1 MADGGRPNYR
11 EIATIEPS
19 RDVTATWTELL
30 ETHDP
35 ILRSRGVRYEIY
47 DEVARDWQVAACWA
61 QRSNAITRCSWQVV
75 PGKRRGANP
84 SRQDKK
90 AAEFMSAL
98 LESMPFDYLTEQI
111 HWAIFYGF
119 GVAELN
125 YAKDGTQVVLL
136 DDVDDAGIYQGLKI
150 KDRRR
155 FVFHR
160 EDGLR
165 MLTQQASFLG
175 ESLPPRKFWVLSTG
189 SQISDDPHGLGLAYL
204 CYYPNRFRRD
214 NFKNWL
220 RYGDKVS
227 KNQIYGRTPH
237 ADGKKREEFRK
248 VVNAL
253 REGGSGVI
261 DEEEVI
267 EMLDMATNSSD
278 YAVLDERI
286 DNALAKIILGQVGT
300 SEGVAGQHRGDMQR
314 DVRQD
319 FVSRDSYLITDAWNR
334 GPGTWLTNWNF
345 PGAVPPILS
354 RQVEGKPSPEEQSDN
369 DAKIFAFGWTKSLE
383 QVSEHYGEGYLG
395 VGKDNSMPAIP
406 VDRLPHVLDL
416 LSKVA
421 SGELTVDQ
429 GRKLALY
436 MLPGYTE
443 EMISELVVEPPE
455 EPDAGPLFDEA
466 IAGGEKAAPEEE
478 PAFATPDQDD
488 IDLYG
493 LDLQEQAAKTINQ
506 WLGQIRELG
515 KDSAD
520 LPEFAAQIY
529 DLYPDLSGQ
538 ALTEVMAQAQMAASW
553 IGADEA
559 QGGDSPEFAAK
570 AKKCKT
576 GKTCG
581 NSCISKN
588 KECRKKPPE
597 KAVEAVKAVA
607 GQLDEKPIGGA
618 SDAKAE
624 PKTPE
629 KIGGNGEID
638 VNDSSLLSKFDA
650 FREKGEEEEDLNIE
664 PEKTSIE
671 GVSIEYTAP
680 NMELRF
686 LLPEKINKEA
696 IEHVFENGSGR
707 VLFISWG
714 VRHPDGEL
722 DAYGDRND
730 DFSMDDALKIAMSAR
745 RAYKNQVQP
754 LLREGDILVNT
765 PIGGKGSARARAY
778 ERQGFSD
785 VHENENQFAI
795 VGKGGKLIPIQF
807 GDLAQG
813 GNSPEFAVK
822 AKKCKTGK
830 TCGNSCI
837 SKNKE
842 CRKKPPE
849 KAVEAVKAVAS
860 QLDEKPVREAP
871 AAKAEPKMP
880 EKIGGNGEIDVNDES
895 LLSKFDAFSEKGEK
909 EDALNI
915 EPEKTSIEGIS
926 IEYTA
931 PHMELRALLPETIN
945 KEAIEHVFENGSG
958 RVLYMSWGV
967 RHPDGEL
974 DIFGGRNGEFSSDE
988 ALKIAMS
995 ARRAYK
1001 NQVQPLLKEGD
1012 ILVNT
1017 PLEGKGGARAEA
1029 YKRQGF
1035 SEVHDNENQ
1044 YAMVGKGG
1052 KLIPIQF
1059 GDLA

>member
-1 MADGGRPNYR
+1 
-11 EIATIEPS
+11 
-19 RDVTATWTELL
+19 
-30 ETHDP
+30 
-35 ILRSRGVRYEIY
+35 
-47 DEVARDWQVAACWA
+47 
-61 QRSNAITRCSWQVV
+61 
-75 PGKRRGANP
+75 
-84 SRQDKK
+84 
-90 AAEFMSAL
+90 MSAL
-98 LESMPFDYLTEQI
+98 LESMPFDYLTEQA

-125 YAKDGTQVVLL
+125 YAKDGAQVVLL
-136 DDVDDAGIYQGLKI
+136 DAVDDAGIYQGLKI

-175 ESLPPRKFWVLSTG
+175 ESLPQRKFWVLSTG

-237 ADGKKREEFRK
+237 SDGKKREEFRK

-334 GPGTWLTNWNF
+334 GPGAWLTNWNF

-369 DAKIFAFGWTKSLE
+369 DAKIFAFGWTKNLE

-443 EMISELVVEPPE
+443 EMINELVVEPPE

-466 IAGGEKAAPEEE
+466 IAGAGGEEE
-478 PAFATPDQDD
+478 PAFALFGKGSRPGQKKCVTGKTCGNSCISKNKECRKKPPEKAVEAVKEAAKSLEPEAFYDYELTRWTSHGKEWAAKLTDFEGVDGFKREFADVVSRNWSRSGKNGTTTVRLQGEGFYEVSDPSTGRYGTDARSFIEFRNGEIFTATRAEVVAHLESQGKKKLSIEEKKKELSLPELSGSEKQIAWAEKIRAQTLEKFDSNFDYWARRVTFLNRPNMESARAELRQMVLDDLTSKIESRWWIDAREQGNNGFINSVGLRRFFDPDRILALRSKYIPLEAEFAIPDQDD

-493 LDLQEQAAKTINQ
+493 LDLQEQASKTINQ

-520 LPEFAAQIY
+520 LPEFAARIY

-553 IGADEA
+553 IGADDA

-570 AKKCKT
+570 TKACKT

-588 KECRKKPPE
+588 KECRKKAPE
-597 KAVEAVKAVA
+597 KAVKAVKAVA
-607 GQLDEKPIGGA
+607 SQLAEKDEPDDLFGGLLSGLEDSVPSPAEKTPTEKITTEEEFAELFAAAEKLPTRDERQAAKRALRERRAAEEKAEKRRVAQERSAQYEPELRAKGGVGGA
-618 SDAKAE
+618 PNGDKADYIEAIKEKFAKDEDFKVAPIATGVAGTNIKYRME
-624 PKTPE
+624 PVAVQ
-629 KIGGNGEID
+629 D
-638 VNDSSLLSKFDA
+638 VLPRSL
-650 FREKGEEEEDLNIE
+650 
-664 PEKTSIE
+664 
-671 GVSIEYTAP
+671 
-680 NMELRF
+680 
-686 LLPEKINKEA
+686 NKEA
-696 IEHVFENGSGR
+696 VEEILSKSSGR
-707 VLFISWG
+707 AYDVIWDVYRRG
-714 VRHPDGEL
+714 KEL
-722 DAYGDRND
+722 DVYGGDAD
-730 DFSMDDALKIAMSAR
+730 KFDKDEALKVALTAR
-745 RAYKNQVQP
+745 RGWKDKIQGR
-754 LLREGDILVNT
+754 LKEGDLLMNT
-765 PIGGKGSARARAY
+765 PSGGKDNPRAKAY
-778 ERQGFSD
+778 ERQGFSK
-785 VHENENQFAI
+785 VHENGYQYAI

-807 GDLAQG
+807 GDLA
-813 GNSPEFAVK
+813 
-822 AKKCKTGK
+822 
-830 TCGNSCI
+830 
-837 SKNKE
+837 
-842 CRKKPPE
+842 
-849 KAVEAVKAVAS
+849 
-860 QLDEKPVREAP
+860 
-871 AAKAEPKMP
+871 
-880 EKIGGNGEIDVNDES
+880 
-895 LLSKFDAFSEKGEK
+895 
-909 EDALNI
+909 
-915 EPEKTSIEGIS
+915 
-926 IEYTA
+926 
-931 PHMELRALLPETIN
+931 
-945 KEAIEHVFENGSG
+945 
-958 RVLYMSWGV
+958 
-967 RHPDGEL
+967 
-974 DIFGGRNGEFSSDE
+974 
-988 ALKIAMS
+988 
-995 ARRAYK
+995 
-1001 NQVQPLLKEGD
+1001 
-1012 ILVNT
+1012 
-1017 PLEGKGGARAEA
+1017 
-1029 YKRQGF
+1029 
-1035 SEVHDNENQ
+1035 
-1044 YAMVGKGG
+1044 
-1052 KLIPIQF
+1052 
-1059 GDLA
+1059 

>member
-1 MADGGRPNYR
+1 
-11 EIATIEPS
+11 
-19 RDVTATWTELL
+19 
-30 ETHDP
+30 
-35 ILRSRGVRYEIY
+35 
-47 DEVARDWQVAACWA
+47 
-61 QRSNAITRCSWQVV
+61 
-75 PGKRRGANP
+75 
-84 SRQDKK
+84 
-90 AAEFMSAL
+90 MSAL
-98 LESMPFDYLTEQI
+98 LESMPFDSLTEQM
-111 HWAIFYGF
+111 HWAVFYGF

-125 YAKDGTQVVLL
+125 YAKDGAQVVLL

-237 ADGKKREEFRK
+237 SDGKKREEFRK

-334 GPGTWLTNWNF
+334 GPGAWLTNWNF

-369 DAKIFAFGWTKSLE
+369 DAKIFAFGWTKNLE

-395 VGKDNSMPAIP
+395 VGKDGSMPAIP
-406 VDRLPHVLDL
+406 VDRLQYVLDL

-443 EMISELVVEPPE
+443 EMINELVVEPPE
-455 EPDAGPLFDEA
+455 EPDAGPLFGEA
-466 IAGGEKAAPEEE
+466 IAGGLEPEEE
-478 PAFATPDQDD
+478 PAFAAPDQDD

-515 KDSAD
+515 QDSVD
-520 LPEFAAQIY
+520 LPEFAARIY

-559 QGGDSPEFAAK
+559 QGSNSPEFAAK
-570 AKKCKT
+570 AKTCKT

-588 KECRKKPPE
+588 KECRKKAPE
-597 KAVEAVKAVA
+597 KAVRAVKAVA
-607 GQLDEKPIGGA
+607 IQLDEKDEPDDLFRGLLSGLEDSVPSPAEKTPAEKTPTEKTPTEKITTEKEFAELFAAAEKLPTRDERQAAKRALRERRAAEEKAEKRRVAQERNAQYEPELRAKGGIGGA
-618 SDAKAE
+618 PNGDKADYIEAIKEKFAKDEDFKVAPIATGVAGTNIKYRME
-624 PKTPE
+624 PVAVQ
-629 KIGGNGEID
+629 D
-638 VNDSSLLSKFDA
+638 V
-650 FREKGEEEEDLNIE
+650 
-664 PEKTSIE
+664 
-671 GVSIEYTAP
+671 
-680 NMELRF
+680 
-686 LLPEKINKEA
+686 LPRGLNKEA
-696 IEHVFENGSGR
+696 VKEILSKSSGR
-707 VLFISWG
+707 AYDVIWDVYRRG
-714 VRHPDGEL
+714 EEL
-722 DAYGDRND
+722 DVYGGDANKFD
-730 DFSMDDALKIAMSAR
+730 KDEALKVALTAR
-745 RAYKNQVQP
+745 RGWKEKIQGR
-754 LLREGDILVNT
+754 LKEGDLLMNT
-765 PIGGKGSARARAY
+765 PSGGKDNPRAKAY
-778 ERQGFSD
+778 ERQGFSA
-785 VHENENQFAI
+785 VHA
-795 VGKGGKLIPIQF
+795 
-807 GDLAQG
+807 
-813 GNSPEFAVK
+813 
-822 AKKCKTGK
+822 
-830 TCGNSCI
+830 
-837 SKNKE
+837 
-842 CRKKPPE
+842 
-849 KAVEAVKAVAS
+849 
-860 QLDEKPVREAP
+860 
-871 AAKAEPKMP
+871 
-880 EKIGGNGEIDVNDES
+880 NG
-895 LLSKFDAFSEKGEK
+895 
-909 EDALNI
+909 
-915 EPEKTSIEGIS
+915 
-926 IEYTA
+926 Y
-931 PHMELRALLPETIN
+931 
-945 KEAIEHVFENGSG
+945 
-958 RVLYMSWGV
+958 
-967 RHPDGEL
+967 
-974 DIFGGRNGEFSSDE
+974 
-988 ALKIAMS
+988 
-995 ARRAYK
+995 
-1001 NQVQPLLKEGD
+1001 
-1012 ILVNT
+1012 
-1017 PLEGKGGARAEA
+1017 
-1029 YKRQGF
+1029 
-1035 SEVHDNENQ
+1035 Q